1 MTQKNSENMEAAL
14 PLNSP
19 VTLVVKTPN
28 QRHEDVQVDCEIDWT
43 VQKLK
48 THLSNVYP
56 TKPVGISFCMEFRLL
71 KFVPFGGLFRTL
83 FDEHRYVVRFRKV
96 DIKGLFILGNC

>member
-1 MTQKNSENMEAAL
+1 MTEKGGEMEAAL

-28 QRHEDVQVDCEIDWT
+28 QRHEDVQVDCEIGWT

-48 THLSNVYP
+48 THLSDVYP
-56 TKPVGISFCMEFRLL
+56 TKPVRHSFC
-71 KFVPFGGLFRTL
+71 
-83 FDEHRYVVRFRKV
+83 
-96 DIKGLFILGNC
+96 IKWCEI

>member
-1 MTQKNSENMEAAL
+1 MEAAL

-28 QRHEDVQVDCEIDWT
+28 QRHEDVQVDCEIGWT
-43 VQKLK
+43 VHKLK

-56 TKPVGISFCMEFRLL
+56 TKPVSISFCMGFRVV
-71 KFVPFGGLFRTL
+71 KVVSQFGGVFRTF
-83 FDEHRYVVRFRKV
+83 FDEHRFVVCFRKV
-96 DIKGLFILGNC
+96 DIKELFILGNC